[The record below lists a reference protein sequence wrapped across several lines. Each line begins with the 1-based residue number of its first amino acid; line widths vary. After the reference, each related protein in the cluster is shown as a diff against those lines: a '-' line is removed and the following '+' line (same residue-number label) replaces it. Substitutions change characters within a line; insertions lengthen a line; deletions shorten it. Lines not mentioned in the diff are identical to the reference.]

1 VPVRITANA
10 TAGMPDTVRVL
21 ASGKPEFALP
31 LRIVTP
37 GYKKNDTI
45 VPVASVL
52 GVQWNDSAKSIVGDL
67 MVLAVN
73 STTPCGVFQVT
84 DSPGVTTDIK
94 RGDDAAWN
102 APATPA
108 ESYGSGS
115 FAINLGSQ
123 PIDVT
128 YSIADGSLRAT
139 TLRINGTTYEPTY
152 DSSVELFP
160 NIVNLQAYYGK
171 DTANKGVVDKW
182 DRVTP
187 TTNAEWLQVIAVRV
201 AIVARSAQFEKE
213 EVTHDNLL
221 WDVGSSI
228 AMTGSEDCNGGKS
241 KCLRLKIDHLEDYKR
256 YRYRVFD
263 TVIPLR
269 NMLWNS

>member
-1 VPVRITANA
+1 
-10 TAGMPDTVRVL
+10 
-21 ASGKPEFALP
+21 
-31 LRIVTP
+31 
-37 GYKKNDTI
+37 
-45 VPVASVL
+45 
-52 GVQWNDSAKSIVGDL
+52 